1 MRNVLSPGISIHF
14 LRCKRGASSFFS
26 AGSSYTGSMVR
37 ETVERIAHE
46 CGFELAGIAPAGA
59 LEDFARYR
67 AWIERGMAGEMHY
80 LEGRRAE
87 LRRDPAQLLEGARS
101 VICVGKLYHA
111 AQPLPPG
118 GPKVSRYAQGRDY
131 HDVLREGLE
140 RMAQRLRAIEP
151 FDYKICVDTAPLLER
166 SLARLAGLG
175 WIGKNTC
182 LIHEPLGSWFFLG
195 EMITTL
201 DLEPC
206 SPPPDRCGSCTR
218 CITAC
223 PTQAIVPAQA
233 IVPDGGQWTIDSR
246 RCISYLTIELHG
258 PIPAEH
264 HAGMGDHVFGC
275 DICQE
280 VCPWNSAAPVTTEP
294 DFVPRALP
302 PLEELAHMS
311 EEEFREI
318 SRGTAL
324 ARPKYA
330 GFMRNVAIAR
340 ANSRP

>member
-1 MRNVLSPGISIHF
+1 MGAERVQFLSGD
-14 LRCKRGASSFFS
+14 
-26 AGSSYTGSMVR
+26 SSYTGNMVR
-37 ETVERIAHE
+37 ETVEQIAHE
-46 CGFELAGIAPAGA
+46 CGFELAGVAPAGA
-59 LEDFARYR
+59 LADFPRYQ

-80 LEGRRAE
+80 LEGRRADV
-87 LRRDPAQLLEGARS
+87 RRDPAHLLDGARS
-101 VICVGKLYHA
+101 VICVGKLYNA
-111 AQPLPPG
+111 AQPHSNRPPSAG
-118 GPKVSRYAQGRDY
+118 SAHVSRYAQGRDY
-131 HDVLREGLE
+131 HDVLREALE
-140 RMAQRLRAIEP
+140 RMAQRLRALEP

-201 DLEPC
+201 DLESG

-223 PTQAIVPAQA
+223 PTQAIVP
-233 IVPDGGQWTIDSR
+233 DGNHWTIDSR
-246 RCISYLTIELHG
+246 RCISYLTIELRG
-258 PIPAEH
+258 PVPAEH

-280 VCPWNSAAPVTTEP
+280 VCPWNSAAPVTTEA
-294 DFVPRALP
+294 DFAPRAVP
-302 PLEELAHMS
+302 PLEELARMT
-311 EEEFREI
+311 EEEFRQF